1 MFGSCWHHLNLNP
14 FCQCCGMTGHI
25 QIYLFIQQATQEK
38 VCSDIPCETIY
49 LVTYAE
55 WRDIWNHLHTFFSGI
70 NITFLPT
77 KLLTWIHVGRHDDV
91 EKHQVQSK
99 SDIKTMKMFRLFR
112 VACRFVLL
120 RCTKTTYFYIF
131 NSFIWYLYYITCV
144 PSGKGNNPKKTIIL
158 GKSAYESLKAF

>member
-55 WRDIWNHLHTFFSGI
+55 WRDIWNHLHTFFFWNKYNFSPNQVI
-70 NITFLPT
+70 NMNTCRETRWCREASSPVQVRHKNHENVQTFPSCMS
-77 KLLTWIHVGRHDDV
+77 VCAF
-91 EKHQVQSK
+91 
-99 SDIKTMKMFRLFR
+99 TMHKNYLFLYIQL
-112 VACRFVLL
+112 VYMILVLHYM
-120 RCTKTTYFYIF
+120 C
-131 NSFIWYLYYITCV
+131 SFW
-144 PSGKGNNPKKTIIL
+144 KR
-158 GKSAYESLKAF
+158 E